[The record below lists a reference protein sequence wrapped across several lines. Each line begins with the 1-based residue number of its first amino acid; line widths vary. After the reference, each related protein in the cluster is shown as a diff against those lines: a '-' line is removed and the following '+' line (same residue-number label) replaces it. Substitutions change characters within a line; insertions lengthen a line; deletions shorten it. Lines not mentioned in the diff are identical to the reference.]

1 MLPQSFVKMV
11 DKIPFNGKD
20 SDAAAAVV
28 RSYLQMN
35 WTICM
40 LLSSY

>member
-11 DKIPFNGKD
+11 DKIPFNGKG
-20 SDAAAAVV
+20 SAAV

-35 WTICM
+35 WTICFPPK
-40 LLSSY
+40 L

>member
-20 SDAAAAVV
+20 SAAAAAAAIV
-28 RSYLQMN
+28 RSYL
-35 WTICM
+35 
-40 LLSSY
+40 